1 MRLKKIWWKL
11 PINRYFK
18 KRRIKY
24 ISNILG
30 GIDNKDLKILDV
42 GCGNGR
48 DFITYFKDNKDISF
62 TGVDLK
68 DRGLRQKN
76 FKLVK
81 TDAKQLPFKDN
92 EFDIVIS
99 IGVLEH
105 IVPIEKLCK
114 VISEID
120 RVGKRYVVI
129 VPCISTPYEPHAEAF
144 RWQLRG
150 INSKR
155 GYNTQP
161 LIYLSDEGWL
171 SFKGFK
177 DGKIN
182 RFWYIPGIK
191 KDLVIYN

>member
-11 PINRYFK
+11 PISEYFK

-30 GIDNKDLKILDV
+30 GIDNKGLKILDV

-48 DFITYFKDNKDISF
+48 DFITYFKDRGDISF
-62 TGVDLK
+62 TGIDLK
-68 DRGLRQKN
+68 DRGIEQEN
-76 FKLVK
+76 FRFVK
-81 TDAKQLPFKDN
+81 GDAKKLPFDDN
-92 EFDIVIS
+92 SFDLVIS

-105 IVPIEKLCK
+105 IVPIEKLCR

-120 RVGKRYVVI
+120 RVGKRYVVV

-150 INSKR
+150 IDKKR
-155 GYNTQP
+155 EYNTQP
-161 LIYLSDEGWL
+161 LIYLSDEAWL
-171 SFKGFK
+171 SFKGFRNAK
-177 DGKIN
+177 VD
-182 RFWYIPGIK
+182 RFWYIPGVK
-191 KDLVIYN
+191 RDLVIYN

>member
-11 PINRYFK
+11 PISKYYK

-42 GCGNGR
+42 GCSNGR
-48 DFITYFKDNKDISF
+48 DFITYFKDRDDISF
-62 TGVDLK
+62 TGIDIR
-68 DRGLRQKN
+68 DRDIDQSNFTFVKGDIQK
-76 FKLVK
+76 
-81 TDAKQLPFKDN
+81 LPFDDN
-92 EFDIVIS
+92 SFDVVIS

-120 RVGKRYVVI
+120 RVGKRYVVV

-155 GYNTQP
+155 EYNTQP
-161 LIYLSDEGWL
+161 LIYLSDEAWL

-177 DGKIN
+177 NSKID

-191 KDLVIYN
+191 REIVIHN